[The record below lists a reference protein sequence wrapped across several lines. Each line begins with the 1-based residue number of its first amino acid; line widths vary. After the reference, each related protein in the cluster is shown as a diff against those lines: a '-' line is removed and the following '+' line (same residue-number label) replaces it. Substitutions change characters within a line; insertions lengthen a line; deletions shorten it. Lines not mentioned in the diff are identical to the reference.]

1 MRPGAFAV
9 VAATVGDCGAQ
20 DAPLS
25 LFGTAIGS
33 QFTPSRDYLF
43 VQNTTNTIDYTL
55 RKVTNPEYLIQ
66 GVSVSQRSN
75 VVVGIN
81 GRTASGDET
90 ACRRML
96 AESVEQLK
104 QRYPKLAERVD
115 DVNGRTLHTLSIKRN
130 GCFTIVE
137 VVKPALVCRVRRAFF
152 CDVNAVQC
160 VRDRGFGH

>member
-1 MRPGAFAV
+1 MRGR
-9 VAATVGDCGAQ
+9 VGGGRRHGGRLRRSGRPPFLVWDCNRIA
-20 DAPLS
+20 
-25 LFGTAIGS
+25 
-33 QFTPSRDYLF
+33 PSRDYLF

-55 RKVTNPEYLIQ
+55 REVTNPEYLIQ

-104 QRYPKLAERVD
+104 QRHPKLAERVD
-115 DVNGRTLHTLSIKRN
+115 DLNGRTLHTLSIKRN

-137 VVKPALVCRVRRAFF
+137 VVKPALRVPCASSFLLRCER
-152 CDVNAVQC
+152 CPM
-160 VRDRGFGH
+160 RS